1 MLLTVNDSL
10 RNYACHQGIGVA
22 ADLNTRPEGMRSFEL
37 IRGWG
42 ASPCRREVKCT
53 CLLHRYLAQLL
64 PGDMVYTVLRLP
76 SVHKPSVFLPAY
88 VVCITPAI
96 LLAFTTLRSA
106 LELLKFKVPKGSC
119 SSGLEAVFQRP

>member
-1 MLLTVNDSL
+1 
-10 RNYACHQGIGVA
+10 
-22 ADLNTRPEGMRSFEL
+22 MRTFEL

-42 ASPCRREVKCT
+42 ASPCRREVKCKAR
-53 CLLHRYLAQLL
+53 LGAGVALVSFVVIWHSYSPA
-64 PGDMVYTVLRLP
+64 MVYTVLRLP